1 LYLISFY
8 VVGCPTEK
16 FLEKLMPRILV
27 VDDQKDVR
35 AMISMVL
42 RVNQFDVVEAGTATA
57 GLQLFREQAFDAAIV
72 DIYLEESNGLDLV
85 CGMRRLVPDLP
96 VVAVS
101 GMSAFDGAA
110 MSEELTRVVYL
121 QKPFRP
127 AELMRAVEMAR
138 TAVRDKATTP
148 LPACAV

>member
-1 LYLISFY
+1 
-8 VVGCPTEK
+8 
-16 FLEKLMPRILV
+16 MPRILV

-57 GLQLFREQAFDAAIV
+57 GLQLFREQTFDAVIV
-72 DIYLEESNGLDLV
+72 DIYLDDSNGLDLV
-85 CGMRRLVPDLP
+85 GSMRELVPDLP

-101 GMSAFDGAA
+101 GMTAFDGAS
-110 MSEELTRVVYL
+110 MSEQLTRVVYL

-127 AELMRAVEMAR
+127 ADLTRSLELAR
-138 TAVRDKATTP
+138 SAVREQETSP
-148 LPACAV
+148 LSACAG

>member
-1 LYLISFY
+1 
-8 VVGCPTEK
+8 
-16 FLEKLMPRILV
+16 MPRILV

-57 GLQLFREQAFDAAIV
+57 GLQLFRDQPFDAVIV
-72 DIYLEESNGLDLV
+72 DIYLDDSNGLELV
-85 CGMRRLVPDLP
+85 SGMRALVPDVP

-138 TAVRDKATTP
+138 SAVKDKSPAP
-148 LPACAV
+148 LTACAN

>member
-1 LYLISFY
+1 
-8 VVGCPTEK
+8 
-16 FLEKLMPRILV
+16 MPRILV

-42 RVNQFDVVEAGTATA
+42 RVNQFDVVEAGTAPA
-57 GLQLFREQAFDAAIV
+57 GLQLFRDQTFDAVIV
-72 DIYLEESNGLDLV
+72 DIYLDEANGLDLV
-85 CGMRRLVPDLP
+85 SGMRALVPDVP

-127 AELMRAVEMAR
+127 AELMRAVEAAR
-138 TAVRDKATTP
+138 SAVKNTRAAP
-148 LPACAV
+148 LSACAG

>member
-1 LYLISFY
+1 
-8 VVGCPTEK
+8 
-16 FLEKLMPRILV
+16 MPRILV

-42 RVNQFDVVEAGTATA
+42 RVNQFDVVEAGTAGA
-57 GLQLFREQAFDAAIV
+57 GLQLFREQAFDAVIV
-72 DIYLEESNGLDLV
+72 DIYLDDSNGLDLV
-85 CGMRRLVPDLP
+85 RGMRALIPDLP

-101 GMSAFDGAA
+101 GMTAFDGAS

-127 AELMRAVEMAR
+127 AELIHAVEVAR
-138 TAVRDKATTP
+138 GAAREQGAAS
-148 LPACAV
+148 LSACAG

>member
-1 LYLISFY
+1 
-8 VVGCPTEK
+8 
-16 FLEKLMPRILV
+16 MPRILV

-42 RVNQFDVVEAGTATA
+42 RVNQFDVVEAGTAAA
-57 GLQLFREQAFDAAIV
+57 GLQLFRDQTFDAVIV
-72 DIYLEESNGLDLV
+72 DIYLDESNGLDLV
-85 CGMRRLVPDLP
+85 SGMRALVPDVP

-127 AELMRAVEMAR
+127 AELMRAVEAAR
-138 TAVRDKATTP
+138 SAVKDMRAAP
-148 LPACAV
+148 LSACAG

>member
-1 LYLISFY
+1 
-8 VVGCPTEK
+8 
-16 FLEKLMPRILV
+16 MPRILV
-27 VDDQKDVR
+27 VDDQKGVR

-42 RVNQFDVVEAGTATA
+42 RVNQFDVVEAGTAAA
-57 GLQLFREQAFDAAIV
+57 GLQLFRDQAFDAAIV

-85 CGMRRLVPDLP
+85 SGMRALVPDLP

-110 MSEELTRVVYL
+110 MSDELTRVVYL

-127 AELMRAVEMAR
+127 AELMHAVELAR
-138 TAVRDKATTP
+138 TAVKDNKSAAS
-148 LPACAV
+148 LSACAG

>member
-1 LYLISFY
+1 
-8 VVGCPTEK
+8 
-16 FLEKLMPRILV
+16 MPRVLV

-42 RVNQFDVVEAGTATA
+42 RVNQFEVVEAGTAAA
-57 GLQLFREQAFDAAIV
+57 GLQLFRQQAFDAVIV
-72 DIYLEESNGLDLV
+72 DIYLDDSNGLDLV
-85 CGMRRLVPDLP
+85 SGLRAVGPDLP

-101 GMSAFDGAA
+101 GMNAFDGAS
-110 MSEELTRVVYL
+110 MSEELTQVVYL

-138 TAVRDKATTP
+138 TAASKQDVQPARDSCSTLCPDGT
-148 LPACAV
+148 

>member
-1 LYLISFY
+1 
-8 VVGCPTEK
+8 
-16 FLEKLMPRILV
+16 MPRVLV

-42 RVNQFDVVEAGTATA
+42 RVNQFEVVEAGTAPD
-57 GLQLFREQAFDAAIV
+57 GLKLFRAQTFDVVIV

-85 CGMRRLVPDLP
+85 SEMRRLVPDVP

-110 MSEELTRVVYL
+110 MSDELTRVVYL

-127 AELMRAVEMAR
+127 GELMNAVEMAR
-138 TAVRDKATTP
+138 TAVEGRAAAA
-148 LPACAV
+148 LSACAG

>member
-1 LYLISFY
+1 
-8 VVGCPTEK
+8 
-16 FLEKLMPRILV
+16 MPRILV

-42 RVNQFDVVEAGTATA
+42 RVNQFDVVEAGTAAA
-57 GLQLFREQAFDAAIV
+57 GLQLFRDQAFDAAIV

-85 CGMRRLVPDLP
+85 SGMRALVPDLP

-110 MSEELTRVVYL
+110 MSDELTRVVYL

-127 AELMRAVEMAR
+127 AELMHAVELAR
-138 TAVRDKATTP
+138 TAVKDNKSAAS
-148 LPACAV
+148 LSACAG